1 MSDTRERSVV
11 VCGEGL
17 VDLVPVG
24 ENFSPKLGGGP
35 FSVAI
40 AVGRLGSDVGF
51 VSRLSTDAFGD
62 RMIDSLAASNVDTTG
77 VERGPEPTT
86 LAVVN
91 LAADGGARYS
101 FYLEGTADRQFA
113 LPKLPSARAFSFGTL
128 SLVLE
133 PGASAYEAMLH
144 EAHARGRLT
153 MVDPNI
159 RPAVISDPEAY
170 RRRFRSWLPAID
182 ILKVSDDD
190 AKWLGSVDGAE
201 WLDEGVGAVLL
212 TRGGD
217 GLRLITKEL
226 DVSVPTPAVDVA
238 DTIGA
243 GDTVHGALLAY
254 LDRHDAL
261 DVAVVRGFSEA
272 DWSAALT
279 LPHARQPSPCH
290 DQGRIRRGQ
299 GSWACPSSTGDHRP
313 TASAVRR
320 TAYLCTMCD
329 GVVYRHSDTHVDIPV
344 QTLATRVS
352 SSLGN
357 GGLLGRPAGG
367 GRSRRS
373 NAVRS
378 DRQHIVDPGH
388 RIASGTGS
396 SG

>member
-35 FSVAI
+35 FNVAI
-40 AVGRLGSDVGF
+40 ALGRLGSDVGF

-133 PGASAYEAMLH
+133 PGASAYEALLH

-159 RPAVISDPEAY
+159 RPAVISDPDAY

-217 GLRLITKEL
+217 GLRLITEEL
-226 DVSVPTPAVDVA
+226 DVSVPAPAVDVA

-279 LPHARQPSPCH
+279 FAARAAAVTVS
-290 DQGRIRRGQ
+290 
-299 GSWACPSSTGDHRP
+299 RP
-313 TASAVRR
+313 GADPPWSRE
-320 TAYLCTMCD
+320 
-329 GVVYRHSDTHVDIPV
+329 
-344 QTLATRVS
+344 
-352 SSLGN
+352 
-357 GGLLGRPAGG
+357 LGRP
-367 GRSRRS
+367 
-373 NAVRS
+373 V
-378 DRQHIVDPGH
+378 
-388 RIASGTGS
+388 
-396 SG
+396 

>member
-35 FSVAI
+35 FNVAI
-40 AVGRLGSDVGF
+40 ALGRLGSDVGF
-51 VSRLSTDAFGD
+51 VSRLSLDAFGD

-133 PGASAYEAMLH
+133 PGASAYEAMLQ
-144 EAHARGRLT
+144 EAHSRGRLT

-159 RPAVISDPEAY
+159 RPAVISDPDAY

-226 DVSVPTPAVDVA
+226 DVSVPAPAVDVA

-261 DVAVVRGFSEA
+261 DAAVVRGFSEA

-279 LPHARQPSPCH
+279 FAARAAAVTVSRPGADPPWSRELGLPA
-290 DQGRIRRGQ
+290 
-299 GSWACPSSTGDHRP
+299 
-313 TASAVRR
+313 
-320 TAYLCTMCD
+320 
-329 GVVYRHSDTHVDIPV
+329 
-344 QTLATRVS
+344 
-352 SSLGN
+352 
-357 GGLLGRPAGG
+357 
-367 GRSRRS
+367 
-373 NAVRS
+373 
-378 DRQHIVDPGH
+378 
-388 RIASGTGS
+388 
-396 SG
+396 

>member
-1 MSDTRERSVV
+1 M
-11 VCGEGL
+11 
-17 VDLVPVG
+17 
-24 ENFSPKLGGGP
+24 GGGP
-35 FSVAI
+35 FNVAI
-40 AVGRLGSDVGF
+40 ALGRLGSDVGF
-51 VSRLSTDAFGD
+51 VSRLSLDAFGD

-101 FYLEGTADRQFA
+101 FYLEERRIDSSRCRNFLCSGVLVRDAVA
-113 LPKLPSARAFSFGTL
+113 GARA
-128 SLVLE
+128 
-133 PGASAYEAMLH
+133 GASAYEAMLH
-144 EAHARGRLT
+144 EAHSRGRLT

-159 RPAVISDPEAY
+159 RPAVISDPDAY

-190 AKWLGSVDGAE
+190 ARWLGSVDGAE

-226 DVSVPTPAVDVA
+226 DVSVPAPAVDVA

-261 DVAVVRGFSEA
+261 DAAVVRGFSEA

-279 LPHARQPSPCH
+279 FAARAAAVTVSRPGADPPWSRELGLP
-290 DQGRIRRGQ
+290 
-299 GSWACPSSTGDHRP
+299 
-313 TASAVRR
+313 V
-320 TAYLCTMCD
+320 
-329 GVVYRHSDTHVDIPV
+329 
-344 QTLATRVS
+344 
-352 SSLGN
+352 
-357 GGLLGRPAGG
+357 
-367 GRSRRS
+367 
-373 NAVRS
+373 
-378 DRQHIVDPGH
+378 
-388 RIASGTGS
+388 
-396 SG
+396 

>member
-35 FSVAI
+35 FNVAI
-40 AVGRLGSDVGF
+40 ALGRLGSDVEF

-62 RMIDSLAASNVDTTG
+62 RMIDSLAASNVGTTG

-133 PGASAYEAMLH
+133 PGASAYEALLH

-159 RPAVISDPEAY
+159 RPAVISDPDAY

-201 WLDEGVGAVLL
+201 WLHEGVGAVLL

-217 GLRLITKEL
+217 GLRLITEEL
-226 DVSVPTPAVDVA
+226 DVSVPAPAVDVA

-279 LPHARQPSPCH
+279 FAARAAAVTVS
-290 DQGRIRRGQ
+290 
-299 GSWACPSSTGDHRP
+299 RP
-313 TASAVRR
+313 GADPPWSRE
-320 TAYLCTMCD
+320 
-329 GVVYRHSDTHVDIPV
+329 
-344 QTLATRVS
+344 
-352 SSLGN
+352 
-357 GGLLGRPAGG
+357 LGRP
-367 GRSRRS
+367 
-373 NAVRS
+373 V
-378 DRQHIVDPGH
+378 
-388 RIASGTGS
+388 
-396 SG
+396 

>member
-35 FSVAI
+35 FNVAI
-40 AVGRLGSDVGF
+40 ALGRLGSDVGF

-159 RPAVISDPEAY
+159 RPAVIADPNAY
-170 RRRFRSWLPAID
+170 RRRFRSWLPSVD

-190 AKWLGSVDGAE
+190 AQWLGSVDGTE

-217 GLRLITKEL
+217 GLRLITNEL
-226 DVSVPTPAVDVA
+226 DVSVPAPTVDVA

-261 DVAVVRGFSEA
+261 DAAVVRGFSES
-272 DWSAALT
+272 DWTAALIFA
-279 LPHARQPSPCH
+279 ARAAAVTVS
-290 DQGRIRRGQ
+290 
-299 GSWACPSSTGDHRP
+299 RP
-313 TASAVRR
+313 GADPPWSRE
-320 TAYLCTMCD
+320 L
-329 GVVYRHSDTHVDIPV
+329 
-344 QTLATRVS
+344 
-352 SSLGN
+352 
-357 GGLLGRPAGG
+357 GLL
-367 GRSRRS
+367 S
-373 NAVRS
+373 
-378 DRQHIVDPGH
+378 
-388 RIASGTGS
+388 
-396 SG
+396 

>member
-1 MSDTRERSVV
+1 MSDTCERSVV

-35 FSVAI
+35 FNVAI
-40 AVGRLGSDVGF
+40 ALGRLGSDVGF
-51 VSRLSTDAFGD
+51 VSRLSTDAFGA
-62 RMIDSLAASNVDTTG
+62 RMIDSLAASNVDTTR

-91 LAADGGARYS
+91 LAADGGARFS
-101 FYLEGTADRQFA
+101 FYLEGTADREFA

-144 EAHARGRLT
+144 EAHSRGRLT

-159 RPAVISDPEAY
+159 RPAVISDPDAY

-226 DVSVPTPAVDVA
+226 DVSVPAPAVDVA

-261 DVAVVRGFSEA
+261 DAAVVRGFSEA
-272 DWSAALT
+272 DWSAALNFA
-279 LPHARQPSPCH
+279 ARAAAVTVS
-290 DQGRIRRGQ
+290 
-299 GSWACPSSTGDHRP
+299 RP
-313 TASAVRR
+313 GADPPWLAE
-320 TAYLCTMCD
+320 LD
-329 GVVYRHSDTHVDIPV
+329 IHV
-344 QTLATRVS
+344 
-352 SSLGN
+352 
-357 GGLLGRPAGG
+357 
-367 GRSRRS
+367 
-373 NAVRS
+373 
-378 DRQHIVDPGH
+378 
-388 RIASGTGS
+388 
-396 SG
+396 

>member
-24 ENFSPKLGGGP
+24 DNFSPKLGGGP
-35 FSVAI
+35 FNVAI
-40 AVGRLGSDVGF
+40 ALGRLGSDVGF

-133 PGASAYEAMLH
+133 PGASAYEALLH

-159 RPAVISDPEAY
+159 RPAVIADPEAY

-190 AKWLGSVDGAE
+190 ATWLGSVDGAE

-226 DVSVPTPAVDVA
+226 DVSVPAPAVDVA

-261 DVAVVRGFSEA
+261 DVAVVRAFSEA

-279 LPHARQPSPCH
+279 FAARAAAVTVS
-290 DQGRIRRGQ
+290 
-299 GSWACPSSTGDHRP
+299 RP
-313 TASAVRR
+313 GADPPWSEEFG
-320 TAYLCTMCD
+320 M
-329 GVVYRHSDTHVDIPV
+329 PV
-344 QTLATRVS
+344 
-352 SSLGN
+352 
-357 GGLLGRPAGG
+357 
-367 GRSRRS
+367 
-373 NAVRS
+373 
-378 DRQHIVDPGH
+378 
-388 RIASGTGS
+388 
-396 SG
+396 

>member
-35 FSVAI
+35 FNVAI
-40 AVGRLGSDVGF
+40 ALGRLGSDVEF

-62 RMIDSLAASNVDTTG
+62 RMIDSLAASNVDTAG

-133 PGASAYEAMLH
+133 PGASAYEALLH

-159 RPAVISDPEAY
+159 RPAVISDPDAY

-217 GLRLITKEL
+217 GLRLITEQL
-226 DVSVPTPAVDVA
+226 DVSVPAPAVDVA

-261 DVAVVRGFSEA
+261 DAAVVRGFSEA

-279 LPHARQPSPCH
+279 FAARAATVTVS
-290 DQGRIRRGQ
+290 
-299 GSWACPSSTGDHRP
+299 RP
-313 TASAVRR
+313 GADPPWSRE
-320 TAYLCTMCD
+320 
-329 GVVYRHSDTHVDIPV
+329 
-344 QTLATRVS
+344 
-352 SSLGN
+352 
-357 GGLLGRPAGG
+357 LGRP
-367 GRSRRS
+367 
-373 NAVRS
+373 V
-378 DRQHIVDPGH
+378 
-388 RIASGTGS
+388 
-396 SG
+396 

>member
-35 FSVAI
+35 FNVAV
-40 AVGRLGSDVGF
+40 ALGRLGSDVGF

-62 RMIDSLAASNVDTTG
+62 RMIDSLAASNVDTIG

-133 PGASAYEAMLH
+133 PGASAYEALLH

-159 RPAVISDPEAY
+159 RPAVISDPDAY

-217 GLRLITKEL
+217 GLRLITEQL
-226 DVSVPTPAVDVA
+226 DVSVPAPAVDVA

-279 LPHARQPSPCH
+279 FAARAAAVTVS
-290 DQGRIRRGQ
+290 
-299 GSWACPSSTGDHRP
+299 RP
-313 TASAVRR
+313 GADPPWSRE
-320 TAYLCTMCD
+320 
-329 GVVYRHSDTHVDIPV
+329 
-344 QTLATRVS
+344 
-352 SSLGN
+352 
-357 GGLLGRPAGG
+357 LGRP
-367 GRSRRS
+367 
-373 NAVRS
+373 V
-378 DRQHIVDPGH
+378 
-388 RIASGTGS
+388 
-396 SG
+396 

>member
-35 FSVAI
+35 FNVAI
-40 AVGRLGSDVGF
+40 ALGRLGSDVGF

-133 PGASAYEAMLH
+133 PGASAYEALLH

-159 RPAVISDPEAY
+159 RPAVISDPDAY

-217 GLRLITKEL
+217 GLRLITEEL
-226 DVSVPTPAVDVA
+226 DVSVPAPAVDVA

-261 DVAVVRGFSEA
+261 DAAVVRGFSEA

-279 LPHARQPSPCH
+279 FAARAAAVTVS
-290 DQGRIRRGQ
+290 
-299 GSWACPSSTGDHRP
+299 RP
-313 TASAVRR
+313 GADPPWSRE
-320 TAYLCTMCD
+320 
-329 GVVYRHSDTHVDIPV
+329 
-344 QTLATRVS
+344 
-352 SSLGN
+352 
-357 GGLLGRPAGG
+357 LGRP
-367 GRSRRS
+367 
-373 NAVRS
+373 V
-378 DRQHIVDPGH
+378 
-388 RIASGTGS
+388 
-396 SG
+396 

>member
-1 MSDTRERSVV
+1 MSDTRERSGV

-35 FSVAI
+35 FNVAI
-40 AVGRLGSDVGF
+40 ALGRLGSDVGF

-133 PGASAYEAMLH
+133 PGASAYEALLH

-159 RPAVISDPEAY
+159 RPAVISDPDAY

-201 WLDEGVGAVLL
+201 GLHDGVGAVLL

-217 GLRLITKEL
+217 GLRLITEEL
-226 DVSVPTPAVDVA
+226 DVSVPAPAVDVA

-261 DVAVVRGFSEA
+261 DAAVVRGFSEA

-279 LPHARQPSPCH
+279 FAARAAAVTVS
-290 DQGRIRRGQ
+290 
-299 GSWACPSSTGDHRP
+299 RP
-313 TASAVRR
+313 GADPPWSRE
-320 TAYLCTMCD
+320 
-329 GVVYRHSDTHVDIPV
+329 
-344 QTLATRVS
+344 
-352 SSLGN
+352 
-357 GGLLGRPAGG
+357 LGRP
-367 GRSRRS
+367 
-373 NAVRS
+373 V
-378 DRQHIVDPGH
+378 
-388 RIASGTGS
+388 
-396 SG
+396 

>member
-35 FSVAI
+35 FNVAI
-40 AVGRLGSDVGF
+40 ALGRLGSDVGF

-91 LAADGGARYS
+91 LAVDGGARYS

-133 PGASAYEAMLH
+133 PGASAYEALLH

-159 RPAVISDPEAY
+159 RPAVISDPDAY

-201 WLDEGVGAVLL
+201 WLHEGVGAVLL

-217 GLRLITKEL
+217 GLRLITEEL
-226 DVSVPTPAVDVA
+226 DVSVPAPAVDVA

-261 DVAVVRGFSEA
+261 DVAVVRAFTEA

-279 LPHARQPSPCH
+279 FAARAAAVTVSRPGADPPWSRELGLP
-290 DQGRIRRGQ
+290 
-299 GSWACPSSTGDHRP
+299 
-313 TASAVRR
+313 V
-320 TAYLCTMCD
+320 
-329 GVVYRHSDTHVDIPV
+329 
-344 QTLATRVS
+344 
-352 SSLGN
+352 
-357 GGLLGRPAGG
+357 
-367 GRSRRS
+367 
-373 NAVRS
+373 
-378 DRQHIVDPGH
+378 
-388 RIASGTGS
+388 
-396 SG
+396 

>member
-35 FSVAI
+35 FNVAI
-40 AVGRLGSDVGF
+40 ALGRLGSDVGF

-133 PGASAYEAMLH
+133 PGASAYEALLH

-159 RPAVISDPEAY
+159 RPAVISDPDAY
-170 RRRFRSWLPAID
+170 RRRFRSWLPAFD
-182 ILKVSDDD
+182 ILKVRDDD
-190 AKWLGSVDGAE
+190 AKWLGAGDGAE
-201 WLDEGVGAVLL
+201 GLHEGVGAVLL

-217 GLRLITKEL
+217 GLRLITEEL
-226 DVSVPTPAVDVA
+226 DVSVPAPAVDVA

-261 DVAVVRGFSEA
+261 DAAVVRGFSEA

-279 LPHARQPSPCH
+279 FAARAAAVTVS
-290 DQGRIRRGQ
+290 
-299 GSWACPSSTGDHRP
+299 RP
-313 TASAVRR
+313 GADPPWSRE
-320 TAYLCTMCD
+320 
-329 GVVYRHSDTHVDIPV
+329 
-344 QTLATRVS
+344 
-352 SSLGN
+352 
-357 GGLLGRPAGG
+357 LGRP
-367 GRSRRS
+367 
-373 NAVRS
+373 V
-378 DRQHIVDPGH
+378 
-388 RIASGTGS
+388 
-396 SG
+396 

>member
-35 FSVAI
+35 FNVAV
-40 AVGRLGSDVGF
+40 ALGRLGSDVGF

-62 RMIDSLAASNVDTTG
+62 RMTDSLAASNVDTTG

-133 PGASAYEAMLH
+133 PGASAYEALLY

-159 RPAVISDPEAY
+159 RPAVISDPDAY

-217 GLRLITKEL
+217 GLRLITEQL
-226 DVSVPTPAVDVA
+226 DVSVPAPAVDVA

-261 DVAVVRGFSEA
+261 DVAVVRAFSEA

-279 LPHARQPSPCH
+279 FAARAAAVTVS
-290 DQGRIRRGQ
+290 
-299 GSWACPSSTGDHRP
+299 RP
-313 TASAVRR
+313 GADPPWSRE
-320 TAYLCTMCD
+320 
-329 GVVYRHSDTHVDIPV
+329 
-344 QTLATRVS
+344 
-352 SSLGN
+352 
-357 GGLLGRPAGG
+357 LGRP
-367 GRSRRS
+367 
-373 NAVRS
+373 V
-378 DRQHIVDPGH
+378 
-388 RIASGTGS
+388 
-396 SG
+396 

>member
-35 FSVAI
+35 FNVAI
-40 AVGRLGSDVGF
+40 ALGRLGSDVGF

-133 PGASAYEAMLH
+133 PGASAYEALLH

-159 RPAVISDPEAY
+159 RPAVISDPDAY

-226 DVSVPTPAVDVA
+226 DVSVPAPAVDVA

-279 LPHARQPSPCH
+279 FAARAAAVTVSRLGADPPWSRELGLP
-290 DQGRIRRGQ
+290 
-299 GSWACPSSTGDHRP
+299 
-313 TASAVRR
+313 V
-320 TAYLCTMCD
+320 
-329 GVVYRHSDTHVDIPV
+329 
-344 QTLATRVS
+344 
-352 SSLGN
+352 
-357 GGLLGRPAGG
+357 
-367 GRSRRS
+367 
-373 NAVRS
+373 
-378 DRQHIVDPGH
+378 
-388 RIASGTGS
+388 
-396 SG
+396 

>member
-1 MSDTRERSVV
+1 
-11 VCGEGL
+11 
-17 VDLVPVG
+17 
-24 ENFSPKLGGGP
+24 
-35 FSVAI
+35 
-40 AVGRLGSDVGF
+40 
-51 VSRLSTDAFGD
+51 
-62 RMIDSLAASNVDTTG
+62 MIDSLAASNVDTTG

-133 PGASAYEAMLH
+133 PGASAYEALLH

-159 RPAVISDPEAY
+159 RPAVISDPDAY

-201 WLDEGVGAVLL
+201 WLHEGVGAVLL

-217 GLRLITKEL
+217 GLRLITEEL
-226 DVSVPTPAVDVA
+226 DVSVPAPAVDVA

-261 DVAVVRGFSEA
+261 DVAVVRAFTEA

-279 LPHARQPSPCH
+279 FAARAAAVTVS
-290 DQGRIRRGQ
+290 
-299 GSWACPSSTGDHRP
+299 RP
-313 TASAVRR
+313 GADPPWSRE
-320 TAYLCTMCD
+320 
-329 GVVYRHSDTHVDIPV
+329 
-344 QTLATRVS
+344 
-352 SSLGN
+352 
-357 GGLLGRPAGG
+357 LGRP
-367 GRSRRS
+367 
-373 NAVRS
+373 V
-378 DRQHIVDPGH
+378 
-388 RIASGTGS
+388 
-396 SG
+396 

>member
-35 FSVAI
+35 FNVAI
-40 AVGRLGSDVGF
+40 ALGRLGSDVGF

-226 DVSVPTPAVDVA
+226 DVSVPAPAVDVA

-261 DVAVVRGFSEA
+261 DVAVVRAFSEA

-279 LPHARQPSPCH
+279 FAARAAAVTVS
-290 DQGRIRRGQ
+290 
-299 GSWACPSSTGDHRP
+299 RP
-313 TASAVRR
+313 GADPPWSRE
-320 TAYLCTMCD
+320 
-329 GVVYRHSDTHVDIPV
+329 
-344 QTLATRVS
+344 
-352 SSLGN
+352 
-357 GGLLGRPAGG
+357 LGRP
-367 GRSRRS
+367 
-373 NAVRS
+373 V
-378 DRQHIVDPGH
+378 
-388 RIASGTGS
+388 
-396 SG
+396 

>member
-35 FSVAI
+35 FNVAI
-40 AVGRLGSDVGF
+40 ALGRLGSDVGF
-51 VSRLSTDAFGD
+51 VSRLSLDAFGD

-217 GLRLITKEL
+217 GVRLITEQL
-226 DVSVPTPAVDVA
+226 DVSVSAPAVDVA

-261 DVAVVRGFSEA
+261 DAAVVRGFSEA

-279 LPHARQPSPCH
+279 FAARAAAVTVSRPGANPPLSRELGLP
-290 DQGRIRRGQ
+290 
-299 GSWACPSSTGDHRP
+299 
-313 TASAVRR
+313 V
-320 TAYLCTMCD
+320 
-329 GVVYRHSDTHVDIPV
+329 
-344 QTLATRVS
+344 
-352 SSLGN
+352 
-357 GGLLGRPAGG
+357 
-367 GRSRRS
+367 
-373 NAVRS
+373 
-378 DRQHIVDPGH
+378 
-388 RIASGTGS
+388 
-396 SG
+396 

>member
-35 FSVAI
+35 FNVAI
-40 AVGRLGSDVGF
+40 ALGRLGSDVGF

-133 PGASAYEAMLH
+133 PGASAYEALLH

-159 RPAVISDPEAY
+159 RPAVISEPDAY

-201 WLDEGVGAVLL
+201 WLHEGVGAVLL

-217 GLRLITKEL
+217 GLRLITEEL
-226 DVSVPTPAVDVA
+226 DVSVPAPAVDVA

-279 LPHARQPSPCH
+279 FAARAAAVTVS
-290 DQGRIRRGQ
+290 
-299 GSWACPSSTGDHRP
+299 RP
-313 TASAVRR
+313 GADPPWSRE
-320 TAYLCTMCD
+320 
-329 GVVYRHSDTHVDIPV
+329 
-344 QTLATRVS
+344 
-352 SSLGN
+352 
-357 GGLLGRPAGG
+357 LGRP
-367 GRSRRS
+367 
-373 NAVRS
+373 V
-378 DRQHIVDPGH
+378 
-388 RIASGTGS
+388 
-396 SG
+396 

>member
-1 MSDTRERSVV
+1 
-11 VCGEGL
+11 EGL

-35 FSVAI
+35 FNVAI
-40 AVGRLGSDVGF
+40 ALGRLGSDVGF

-133 PGASAYEAMLH
+133 PGASAYEALLH

-159 RPAVISDPEAY
+159 RPAVISDPDAY

-201 WLDEGVGAVLL
+201 WLHEGVGAVLL

-217 GLRLITKEL
+217 GLRLITEEL
-226 DVSVPTPAVDVA
+226 DVSVPAPAVDVA

-261 DVAVVRGFSEA
+261 DAAVVRGFSEA

-279 LPHARQPSPCH
+279 FAARAAAVTVS
-290 DQGRIRRGQ
+290 
-299 GSWACPSSTGDHRP
+299 RP
-313 TASAVRR
+313 GADPPWSRE
-320 TAYLCTMCD
+320 
-329 GVVYRHSDTHVDIPV
+329 
-344 QTLATRVS
+344 
-352 SSLGN
+352 
-357 GGLLGRPAGG
+357 LGRP
-367 GRSRRS
+367 
-373 NAVRS
+373 V
-378 DRQHIVDPGH
+378 
-388 RIASGTGS
+388 
-396 SG
+396 

>member
-35 FSVAI
+35 FNVAV
-40 AVGRLGSDVGF
+40 ALGRLGSDVGF

-133 PGASAYEAMLH
+133 PGASAYEALLH

-159 RPAVISDPEAY
+159 RPAVISDPDAY

-217 GLRLITKEL
+217 GLRLITEQL
-226 DVSVPTPAVDVA
+226 DVSVPAPAVDVA

-279 LPHARQPSPCH
+279 FAARAAAVTVS
-290 DQGRIRRGQ
+290 
-299 GSWACPSSTGDHRP
+299 RP
-313 TASAVRR
+313 GADPPWSRE
-320 TAYLCTMCD
+320 
-329 GVVYRHSDTHVDIPV
+329 
-344 QTLATRVS
+344 
-352 SSLGN
+352 
-357 GGLLGRPAGG
+357 LGRP
-367 GRSRRS
+367 
-373 NAVRS
+373 V
-378 DRQHIVDPGH
+378 
-388 RIASGTGS
+388 
-396 SG
+396 

>member
-35 FSVAI
+35 FNVAI
-40 AVGRLGSDVGF
+40 ALGRLGSDVEF

-133 PGASAYEAMLH
+133 PGASAYEALLH

-159 RPAVISDPEAY
+159 RPAVISDPDAY

-217 GLRLITKEL
+217 GLRLITEQL
-226 DVSVPTPAVDVA
+226 DVSVPAPAVDVA

-261 DVAVVRGFSEA
+261 DAAVVRGFSEA

-279 LPHARQPSPCH
+279 FAARAAAVTVS
-290 DQGRIRRGQ
+290 
-299 GSWACPSSTGDHRP
+299 RP
-313 TASAVRR
+313 GADPPWSRE
-320 TAYLCTMCD
+320 
-329 GVVYRHSDTHVDIPV
+329 
-344 QTLATRVS
+344 
-352 SSLGN
+352 
-357 GGLLGRPAGG
+357 LGRP
-367 GRSRRS
+367 
-373 NAVRS
+373 V
-378 DRQHIVDPGH
+378 
-388 RIASGTGS
+388 
-396 SG
+396 

>member
-24 ENFSPKLGGGP
+24 DNFSPKLGGGP
-35 FSVAI
+35 FNVAI
-40 AVGRLGSDVGF
+40 ALGRLGSDVGF

-133 PGASAYEAMLH
+133 PGASAYEALLH
-144 EAHARGRLT
+144 EAHACGRLT

-159 RPAVISDPEAY
+159 RPAVIADPEAY

-190 AKWLGSVDGAE
+190 ATWLGSVDCAE

-212 TRGGD
+212 TSGGD
-217 GLRLITKEL
+217 GLRLITSEL
-226 DVSVPTPAVDVA
+226 DVSVAAPAVDVA

-243 GDTVHGALLAY
+243 GDTVHGALLAF
-254 LDRHDAL
+254 LDRHNAL
-261 DVAVVRGFSEA
+261 DAAVVRAFSEA
-272 DWSAALT
+272 DWTAALAFA
-279 LPHARQPSPCH
+279 ARAAAVTVS
-290 DQGRIRRGQ
+290 
-299 GSWACPSSTGDHRP
+299 RP
-313 TASAVRR
+313 GADPPWSEE
-320 TAYLCTMCD
+320 
-329 GVVYRHSDTHVDIPV
+329 
-344 QTLATRVS
+344 
-352 SSLGN
+352 LGM
-357 GGLLGRPAGG
+357 LG
-367 GRSRRS
+367 
-373 NAVRS
+373 
-378 DRQHIVDPGH
+378 
-388 RIASGTGS
+388 
-396 SG
+396 

>member
-35 FSVAI
+35 FNVAI
-40 AVGRLGSDVGF
+40 ALGRLGSDVGF

-62 RMIDSLAASNVDTTG
+62 RMIDSLAASNGDTTG
-77 VERGPEPTT
+77 GERGPEPTT

-113 LPKLPSARAFSFGTL
+113 LPKLPSARAFSLGPL
-128 SLVLE
+128 SRVLA
-133 PGASAYEAMLH
+133 PGAAAYEALLH

-159 RPAVISDPEAY
+159 RPAVISDPDAY

-182 ILKVSDDD
+182 ILKVSDAA
-190 AKWLGSVDGAE
+190 AKWLGSVDGAA
-201 WLDEGVGAVLL
+201 GGPARGGAVLL

-217 GLRLITKEL
+217 GLRLITEEL
-226 DVSVPTPAVDVA
+226 DVSVPAPAVDVA

-261 DVAVVRGFSEA
+261 DAAVVRGFSEA

-279 LPHARQPSPCH
+279 FAARAAAVTVS
-290 DQGRIRRGQ
+290 
-299 GSWACPSSTGDHRP
+299 RP
-313 TASAVRR
+313 GADPPWSRE
-320 TAYLCTMCD
+320 
-329 GVVYRHSDTHVDIPV
+329 
-344 QTLATRVS
+344 
-352 SSLGN
+352 
-357 GGLLGRPAGG
+357 LGRPG
-367 GRSRRS
+367 
-373 NAVRS
+373 
-378 DRQHIVDPGH
+378 
-388 RIASGTGS
+388 
-396 SG
+396 

>member
-35 FSVAI
+35 FNVAI
-40 AVGRLGSDVGF
+40 ALGRLGSDVGF

-133 PGASAYEAMLH
+133 PGASAYEALLH

-159 RPAVISDPEAY
+159 RPAVISDPDAY

-217 GLRLITKEL
+217 GLRLITEQL
-226 DVSVPTPAVDVA
+226 DVSVPAPAVDVA

-279 LPHARQPSPCH
+279 FAARAAAVTVS
-290 DQGRIRRGQ
+290 
-299 GSWACPSSTGDHRP
+299 RP
-313 TASAVRR
+313 GADPPWSRE
-320 TAYLCTMCD
+320 
-329 GVVYRHSDTHVDIPV
+329 
-344 QTLATRVS
+344 
-352 SSLGN
+352 
-357 GGLLGRPAGG
+357 LGRP
-367 GRSRRS
+367 
-373 NAVRS
+373 V
-378 DRQHIVDPGH
+378 
-388 RIASGTGS
+388 
-396 SG
+396 

>member
-35 FSVAI
+35 FNVAV
-40 AVGRLGSDVGF
+40 ALGRLGSDVGF

-133 PGASAYEAMLH
+133 PGASAYEALLH

-159 RPAVISDPEAY
+159 RPAVISDPDAY

-217 GLRLITKEL
+217 GVRLITEQL
-226 DVSVPTPAVDVA
+226 DVSVPAPAVDVA

-279 LPHARQPSPCH
+279 FAARAAAVTVS
-290 DQGRIRRGQ
+290 
-299 GSWACPSSTGDHRP
+299 RP
-313 TASAVRR
+313 GADPPWSRE
-320 TAYLCTMCD
+320 
-329 GVVYRHSDTHVDIPV
+329 
-344 QTLATRVS
+344 
-352 SSLGN
+352 
-357 GGLLGRPAGG
+357 LGRP
-367 GRSRRS
+367 
-373 NAVRS
+373 V
-378 DRQHIVDPGH
+378 
-388 RIASGTGS
+388 
-396 SG
+396 

>member
-35 FSVAI
+35 FNVAV
-40 AVGRLGSDVGF
+40 ALGRLGSDVGF

-133 PGASAYEAMLH
+133 PGASAYEALLY

-159 RPAVISDPEAY
+159 RPAVISDPDAY

-217 GLRLITKEL
+217 GLRLITEQL
-226 DVSVPTPAVDVA
+226 DVSVPAPAVDVA

-261 DVAVVRGFSEA
+261 DVAVVRAFSEA

-279 LPHARQPSPCH
+279 FAARAAAVTVS
-290 DQGRIRRGQ
+290 
-299 GSWACPSSTGDHRP
+299 RP
-313 TASAVRR
+313 GADPPWSRE
-320 TAYLCTMCD
+320 
-329 GVVYRHSDTHVDIPV
+329 
-344 QTLATRVS
+344 
-352 SSLGN
+352 
-357 GGLLGRPAGG
+357 LGRP
-367 GRSRRS
+367 
-373 NAVRS
+373 V
-378 DRQHIVDPGH
+378 
-388 RIASGTGS
+388 
-396 SG
+396 